1 MRRPFEMFHET
12 LGALKR
18 IDRQLAMLLII
29 ESKSSR
35 SKRLAETKKGA
46 NAPFDSDDV
55 AGTPCGGM

>member
-29 ESKSSR
+29 ESSR

-46 NAPFDSDDV
+46 NAHFDSDDV

>member
-29 ESKSSR
+29 ESSR
-35 SKRLAETKKGA
+35 SKRLAETKRSERS
-46 NAPFDSDDV
+46 F
-55 AGTPCGGM
+55 